1 MVRLK
6 LTQAA
11 RKHRL
16 GAARIAYVFA
26 NVEPT
31 LDTRPS
37 GGREFSWIGPDDRGL
52 ELEIVGGAGGPGIR
66 CDAAHHPRYAYGTEE
81 EVTMKINLGSG
92 TGADI
97 ASIEN
102 IDLDQEVVYFEG
114 ERLTEARAEA
124 IARDI
129 AARHGRK
136 GGRPPL
142 AEETSRL
149 GLRLPSDLR
158 ERLQAAA
165 TKAGVS
171 ESELAREAIDDY
183 LAKGA

>member
-1 MVRLK
+1 
-6 LTQAA
+6 
-11 RKHRL
+11 
-16 GAARIAYVFA
+16 
-26 NVEPT
+26 
-31 LDTRPS
+31 
-37 GGREFSWIGPDDRGL
+37 
-52 ELEIVGGAGGPGIR
+52 
-66 CDAAHHPRYAYGTEE
+66 
-81 EVTMKINLGSG
+81 MKINLGSG